1 MKLFF
6 ETAHQAN
13 CFLLMIPLGLM
24 LAFLL
29 DADVCT
35 GRIRL
40 LFDCLLIVA
49 AGAAVLLSIAF
60 WRESSLRLYHLL
72 GIFVGAVLYV
82 HGIGRLIRF
91 VSSKLLIHPR
101 RQE

>member
-6 ETAHQAN
+6 ETARQAN
-13 CFLLMIPLGLM
+13 CFLLMIPLGLV

-29 DADVCT
+29 DADVFA

-40 LFDCLLIVA
+40 LLDCLLIVA
-49 AGAAVLLSIAF
+49 AGGAVLLSIVF
-60 WRESSLRLYHLL
+60 WQESGLRLYHLL
-72 GIFVGAVLYV
+72 GLFIGAVLYV

-91 VSSKLLIHPR
+91 TASKLLNHPR